1 MCYVLCATLLQY
13 VSAHGL
19 FEAMRG
25 IAEPLMRGMFET
37 LRGMP
42 EAMRRMREAIM
53 CGMFETLRGMPEAM
67 RRMRE
72 AIMCGMFET
81 MRGIVGGAH
90 DGQRFFLEVCYLL
103 LLLLFQ

>member
-1 MCYVLCATLLQY
+1 

-25 IAEPLMRGMFET
+25 IAEPL
-37 LRGMP
+37 
-42 EAMRRMREAIM
+42 M

-81 MRGIVGGAH
+81 ITINYH
-90 DGQRFFLEVCYLL
+90 VCR
-103 LLLLFQ
+103 

>member
-25 IAEPLMRGMFET
+25 IAEPLM
-37 LRGMP
+37 
-42 EAMRRMREAIM
+42 

-81 MRGIVGGAH
+81 ITINYH
-90 DGQRFFLEVCYLL
+90 VCR
-103 LLLLFQ
+103 